1 MSLAGPLGTS
11 INPEETENFE
21 DVRAP
26 QRMEVDSDR

>member
-1 MSLAGPLGTS
+1 MSLAGHLGTS

-26 QRMEVDSDR
+26 QRGVDSDR